1 MKNKREKSIA
11 LCFLA
16 AELCLGIWIIGNC
29 FAVGRMV
36 AAAGQ
41 VQTVSEGD
49 AGAGAAGEETS
60 QEDVE
65 AAWQAASE
73 TDGNQGETKLP
84 GTAGTVSG
92 NGTENAA
99 GTVSGNGTEGTGGA
113 AMEAFSQTVSGGD
126 AARQEDEDDEYANLA
141 IANVDHYVNVRNAPS
156 TDGEIVGKL
165 YDGSVAQILAPAGEN
180 NEWFQVISGSVEG
193 YVKAEFFIYGDAA
206 AAVVDDYVLRYVTVQ
221 ADRLNVRREPDME
234 AAKIGYISRG
244 ENISLLEDCGEWLK
258 VQYTEQSVGYVSAE
272 YVVVTETFIY
282 AKSIEEEQAELAA
295 QRALAERAREMEE
308 AARQEAA
315 AAAEQNGGTGQ
326 NNAAGQESAAQTGQ
340 DGGVPAGTDT
350 ALGGQPADGA
360 PEAGTDTAGAGES
373 GAELTGQVYTD
384 NEELRAAIVEYALQY
399 LGNVYVHG
407 GKSLDSG
414 TDCSGFT
421 CFIYADFGYS
431 ISRTPSGQFSSAGRS
446 IDYSEIQPGDII
458 CYTSNGGRSC
468 THVGLYIGDG
478 QIIHAANSRKG
489 VIISDADYST
499 IMGVKNVID

>member
-1 MKNKREKSIA
+1 MKNKREKCIA

-29 FAVGRMV
+29 FAVGRIV
-36 AAAGQ
+36 AAAKQ
-41 VQTVSEGD
+41 MQTVSGGD
-49 AGAGAAGEETS
+49 AGAAAGEEVPS
-60 QEDVE
+60 GSV
-65 AAWQAASE
+65 SE
-73 TDGNQGETKLP
+73 N
-84 GTAGTVSG
+84 GTGTISG
-92 NGTENAA
+92 NGADI
-99 GTVSGNGTEGTGGA
+99 VSGGVEGAGG
-113 AMEAFSQTVSGGD
+113 EALEVFSQTVSGGD
-126 AARQEDEDDEYANLA
+126 AEQQEEEDEYVNLA
-141 IANVDHYVNVRNAPS
+141 IANVDHYVNVRNAPN

-165 YDGSVAQILAPAGEN
+165 YDGSVAQILTLAGEN
-180 NEWFQVISGSVEG
+180 NEWFQVISGNVEG

-206 AAVVDDYVLRYVTVQ
+206 AAVIDDYVLRYVTVQ
-221 ADRLNVRREPDME
+221 ADRLNVRQEPDIG

-244 ENISLLEDCGEWLK
+244 ENVGLLEDCGEWLK

-272 YVVVTETFIY
+272 YVVVAETFIY

-315 AAAEQNGGTGQ
+315 AAGQNGT
-326 NNAAGQESAAQTGQ
+326 AGGESAAQSGQ

-350 ALGGQPADGA
+350 ALGGQTADGI
-360 PEAGTDTAGAGES
+360 PEAGTDTAGAGEES
-373 GAELTGQVYTD
+373 IDLTGQVYTD
-384 NEELRAAIVEYALQY
+384 NGELRDAIVEYAMQY

-431 ISRTPSGQFSSAGRS
+431 ISRTPSGQLSSAGRS

-489 VIISDADYST
+489 VIISAADYST

>member
-1 MKNKREKSIA
+1 MKNKREKCIA

-16 AELCLGIWIIGNC
+16 AELCFGIWIIGNC
-29 FAVGRMV
+29 FAMGRMV
-36 AAAGQ
+36 AAAKQ
-41 VQTVSEGD
+41 VQAVSGGDAEAAALSCAAGSVSENGM
-49 AGAGAAGEETS
+49 AA
-60 QEDVE
+60 
-65 AAWQAASE
+65 
-73 TDGNQGETKLP
+73 
-84 GTAGTVSG
+84 VSG
-92 NGTENAA
+92 NDAEMTAGNDA
-99 GTVSGNGTEGTGGA
+99 GTVSGNGTEGAGETA
-113 AMEAFSQTVSGGD
+113 PEASGETVSGGD
-126 AARQEDEDDEYANLA
+126 AEQQEEEDEYANLA
-141 IANVDHYVNVRNAPS
+141 IANVDHYVNVRNAPN

-165 YDGSVAQILAPAGEN
+165 YDGSVAQILTLAGEN
-180 NEWFQVISGSVEG
+180 NEWFQVISGNVEG

-206 AAVVDDYVLRYVTVQ
+206 AAVIDDYVLRYVTVQ
-221 ADRLNVRREPDME
+221 ADRLNVRQEPDIG
-234 AAKIGYISRG
+234 AAKIGYIGRG
-244 ENISLLEDCGEWLK
+244 ENVSLLEDCGEWLK

-315 AAAEQNGGTGQ
+315 AAAGQNGT
-326 NNAAGQESAAQTGQ
+326 AGGESAPQSGQ

-350 ALGGQPADGA
+350 ALGGQTADGM
-360 PEAGTDTAGAGES
+360 PEEGTDTIGAGEES
-373 GAELTGQVYTD
+373 MDLTGQAYAD
-384 NEELRAAIVEYALQY
+384 NGELREAIVAYAMQY

-431 ISRTPSGQFSSAGRS
+431 ISRTPSGQLSSAGRS

>member
-1 MKNKREKSIA
+1 MKNKREKCIA

-29 FAVGRMV
+29 FAVGRIV
-36 AAAGQ
+36 AAAKQ
-41 VQTVSEGD
+41 MQTVSGGD
-49 AGAGAAGEETS
+49 AGAAAGEEVPS
-60 QEDVE
+60 GSV
-65 AAWQAASE
+65 SE
-73 TDGNQGETKLP
+73 NGI
-84 GTAGTVSG
+84 GTISG
-92 NGTENAA
+92 NGADI
-99 GTVSGNGTEGTGGA
+99 VSGGVKGAGG
-113 AMEAFSQTVSGGD
+113 EAPEVFSQTVSGGD
-126 AARQEDEDDEYANLA
+126 AEQQEEEDEYVNLA
-141 IANVDHYVNVRNAPS
+141 IANVDHYVNVRNAPN

-165 YDGSVAQILAPAGEN
+165 YDGSVAQILTLAGEN
-180 NEWFQVISGSVEG
+180 NEWFQVISGNVEG

-206 AAVVDDYVLRYVTVQ
+206 AAVIDDYVLRYVTVQ
-221 ADRLNVRREPDME
+221 ADRLNVRQEPDIG

-244 ENISLLEDCGEWLK
+244 ETVGLVEDCGEWLK

-272 YVVVTETFIY
+272 YVVVAETFIY

-315 AAAEQNGGTGQ
+315 AAGQNGT
-326 NNAAGQESAAQTGQ
+326 AGGESAAQSGQ

-350 ALGGQPADGA
+350 ALGGQTADGI
-360 PEAGTDTAGAGES
+360 PEAGTDTAGAGEES
-373 GAELTGQVYTD
+373 IDLTGQVYTD
-384 NEELRAAIVEYALQY
+384 NGELRDAIVEYAMQY

-489 VIISDADYST
+489 VIISAADYST

>member
-1 MKNKREKSIA
+1 MIKRMENQMKNKRETCIA

-16 AELCLGIWIIGNC
+16 VELCLGIWIIGSC

-36 AAAGQ
+36 ASAKQ
-41 VQTVSEGD
+41 V
-49 AGAGAAGEETS
+49 
-60 QEDVE
+60 
-65 AAWQAASE
+65 QAASGGDAE
-73 TDGNQGETKLP
+73 TGAVSGEDVPPDSLQDGAKPDLPEAGGGQGEDMVSGKA
-84 GTAGTVSG
+84 GTISGNGIDASVRSEEGTVSG
-92 NGTENAA
+92 NGAEETGDAVQ
-99 GTVSGNGTEGTGGA
+99 TV
-113 AMEAFSQTVSGGD
+113 FSQSVSGGD
-126 AARQEDEDDEYANLA
+126 AESAEAEEDEYANLA
-141 IANVDHYVNVRNAPS
+141 IANVNHYVNVRNAPN

-193 YVKAEFFIYGDAA
+193 YVKAEFFIYGDEA
-206 AAVVDDYVLRYVTVQ
+206 AAVIDDYVLRYVTVQ
-221 ADRLNVRREPDME
+221 ADRLNVRREPDID

-244 ENISLLEDCGEWLK
+244 ENISLLEDCGEWMK
-258 VQYTEQSVGYVSAE
+258 VQYTEQSVGYVAAE

-282 AKSIEEEQAELAA
+282 AKSIEEELAELAA

-315 AAAEQNGGTGQ
+315 AAAGQNGTG
-326 NNAAGQESAAQTGQ
+326 GQ
-340 DGGVPAGTDT
+340 DGGLPAGTDT
-350 ALGGQPADGA
+350 ASGGQTADGT
-360 PEAGTDTAGAGES
+360 PESGTDTAGTGEE
-373 GAELTGQVYTD
+373 GTDLTGQVYAD
-384 NEELRAAIVEYALQY
+384 NGELRDAIVEYAMQY

-431 ISRTPSGQFSSAGRS
+431 ISRTPSGQLASAGRS
-446 IDYSEIQPGDII
+446 IDYSEMQPGDII

>member
-1 MKNKREKSIA
+1 MKNKREKCIA

-16 AELCLGIWIIGNC
+16 AELCFGIWIIGNC

-36 AAAGQ
+36 AAAKQ
-41 VQTVSEGD
+41 VQTVSGGD
-49 AGAGAAGEETS
+49 AGAAAGEEAPS
-60 QEDVE
+60 GPV
-65 AAWQAASE
+65 SE
-73 TDGNQGETKLP
+73 N
-84 GTAGTVSG
+84 GTGTISG
-92 NGTENAA
+92 NGADIVSEGVEGA
-99 GTVSGNGTEGTGGA
+99 GG
-113 AMEAFSQTVSGGD
+113 EAWEVFSQTVSGGD
-126 AARQEDEDDEYANLA
+126 AEQQEEEDEYVNLA

-165 YDGSVAQILAPAGEN
+165 YDGSVAQILTLAGEN
-180 NEWFQVISGSVEG
+180 NEWFQVISGNVEG

-206 AAVVDDYVLRYVTVQ
+206 AAVIDDYVLRYVTVQ
-221 ADRLNVRREPDME
+221 ADRLNVRQEPDIG

-244 ENISLLEDCGEWLK
+244 ENVSLLEDCGEWLK

-272 YVVVTETFIY
+272 YVVVAETFIY

-315 AAAEQNGGTGQ
+315 AAEQNGT
-326 NNAAGQESAAQTGQ
+326 AGGESAAQSGQ

-350 ALGGQPADGA
+350 ALGGQTAGGI
-360 PEAGTDTAGAGES
+360 PETGTDAVGAGEES
-373 GAELTGQVYTD
+373 IDLTGQVYTD
-384 NEELRAAIVEYALQY
+384 SGELRDAIVEYAMQY

-431 ISRTPSGQFSSAGRS
+431 ISRTPSGQLSSAGRS

-489 VIISDADYST
+489 VIISAADYST